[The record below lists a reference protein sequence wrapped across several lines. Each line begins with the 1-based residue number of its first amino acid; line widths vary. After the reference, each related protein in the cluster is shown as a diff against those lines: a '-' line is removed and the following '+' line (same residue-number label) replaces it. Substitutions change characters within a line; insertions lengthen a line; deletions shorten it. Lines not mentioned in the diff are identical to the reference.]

1 MHMLALSLPSLAL
14 TETPLPLPGPGQ
26 VRIRV
31 RAAGLN
37 RADLLQQAGK
47 YPPPPGVTDIPGLE
61 ISGVIDLVGE
71 GINNWQSG
79 QKVMALLP
87 GGGMAQYA
95 VVDAGSL
102 LPMPDELSFT
112 DAAALPEAFATA
124 WQALK
129 WVANAQAGERVLIHA
144 GGSGVGTAAI
154 QLATALGVEV
164 VATASGKKTAACLA
178 LGATQAIDYQS
189 EDFATV
195 LGPGSVD
202 VVIDSI
208 GAAYWERNL
217 TVLGHDGTLVLLA
230 AMSGAKVSEMSLA
243 PILHKRLQVQGTTL
257 RSRSNAYKA
266 ALMREMGTFVLPHLA
281 DGRIRPVVDSVF
293 PFAEAEQGFA
303 RLASNQSVGKVV
315 LEM

>member
-1 MHMLALSLPSLAL
+1 
-14 TETPLPLPGPGQ
+14 

-37 RADLLQQAGK
+37 RADLMQQAGK

-61 ISGVIDLVGE
+61 IAGTVDAIGE
-71 GINNWQSG
+71 GITTWQSG
-79 QKVMALLP
+79 QKVMTLLP
-87 GGGMAQYA
+87 GGGMAEYA

-102 LPMPDELSFT
+102 LPIPDGLSFT

-129 WVANAQAGERVLIHA
+129 WVANAQPGERVLIHA

-154 QLATALGVEV
+154 QLGSALGLDV

-178 LGATQAIDYQS
+178 LGATQAIDYQAD
-189 EDFATV
+189 DFATV

-208 GAAYWERNL
+208 GAAYWEKNL
-217 TVLGHDGTLVLLA
+217 SVLGQDGTLVLLA
-230 AMSGAKVSEMSLA
+230 AMSGAKVGEMSLA
-243 PILHKRLQVQGTTL
+243 PILLKRLQVQGTTL
-257 RSRSNAYKA
+257 RSRPDAYKA
-266 ALMREMGTFVLPHLA
+266 ALMQEMGAFLLTRLA

-293 PFAEAEQGFA
+293 PFAEATKAFA

-315 LEM
+315 LEMAEI